1 MGSRVKDVYTQF
13 RYFYPSARQDA
24 DSCVRA
30 FQHFTKLD
38 DHVGIF
44 CSDNSGEIA
53 AAVKSMGWRHVLS
66 QPYVSQSSGVIER
79 ETRTILEGARA
90 NLLQSGLPVELLPL
104 AAQHHAFALNVTIPD
119 DKDKSPWALR
129 FGDEFPDTKIP
140 FGAKLSY
147 WINRQRVDSN
157 QPKFLPTS
165 DVGIF
170 VGYHVQPGF
179 TYTHEILVLPLK
191 NLPDKLRTGDINPS
205 ELSSMSSV
213 CLMRHLFFPRSH
225 VLRTNWN
232 MSRSHAKQRAGRGF
246 DGRSSCTCP
255 GTC

>member
-1 MGSRVKDVYTQF
+1 MTADHVISNDETYGFKGEWNALVVKDVFTQF

-30 FQHFTKLD
+30 FQHFTKPD

-44 CSDNSGEIA
+44 YSDNSGEIA

-66 QPYVSQSSGVIER
+66 QPYVSQSPGVIER
-79 ETRTILEGARA
+79 EIRTILEGARA
-90 NLLQSGLPVELLPL
+90 NLFQSGLPVELWPL

-129 FGDEFPDTKIP
+129 FGDEFPDAKIP

-147 WINRQRVDSN
+147 WINRQRVDSK
-157 QPKFLPTS
+157 QSKFLPTS

-170 VGYHVQPGF
+170 VGYHC
-179 TYTHEILVLPLK
+179 
-191 NLPDKLRTGDINPS
+191 RTSCGRVTLIPS
-205 ELSSMSSV
+205 ASSSMSSV
-213 CLMRHLFFPRSH
+213 CLMRRLFFPQSKLLPTTNR

-232 MSRSHAKQRAGRGF
+232 MSRSHICSLAKQLCRRRF
-246 DGRSSCTCP
+246 
-255 GTC
+255 